1 MVSPNIVFYVQLMSL
16 FVGSFTVRAN
26 LWSNLKSDA
35 ERSHGHGHP
44 HSHSRFS
51 VSCLSESLF
60 PTILVAPAHL
70 QAAQLLS
77 LFLFYATC
85 SPVSVTLPTKWWA
98 AVTLVAG
105 CSDFGGRPDQTG
117 PPGVEQVGWG
127 TRGQQATIHLL
138 SELGRA
144 PLFSL
149 GQGGALFERFG

>member
-1 MVSPNIVFYVQLMSL
+1 MSL
-16 FVGSFTVRAN
+16 FLGSITVRAN
-26 LWSNLKSDA
+26 LWPNLKSDA

-70 QAAQLLS
+70 QTAQLLS
-77 LFLFYATC
+77 LILFYATC
-85 SPVSVTLPTKWWA
+85 LANKCHSPNEVV
-98 AVTLVAG
+98 G
-105 CSDFGGRPDQTG
+105 RSDFGGRPDQTG